1 MNVPMTAEELWEEL
15 ELFLNV
21 LAQKY
26 CQLVNIT
33 VLKRRIITEEE
44 EVPEETEEL
53 TKPEDI
59 EQIDFILWS
68 TNPLIFIYFSF
79 SKISSSD

>member
-1 MNVPMTAEELWEEL
+1 M

-33 VLKRRIITEEE
+33 ALKRRIITEEE

-59 EQIDFILWS
+59 EQIDFIL
-68 TNPLIFIYFSF
+68 
-79 SKISSSD
+79 